1 MSRALH
7 LSHIEFD
14 VLHDL
19 VLDAVNDMDEEI
31 LPETVTYQIY
41 QKLIHLTRGNK

>member
-1 MSRALH
+1 MTRALH
-7 LSHIEFD
+7 LSHVEFE

-41 QKLIHLTRGNK
+41 QKLLHLRK

>member
-7 LSHIEFD
+7 LSHIEFE

-31 LPETVTYQIY
+31 LPETVTDQIY
-41 QKLIHLTRGNK
+41 QKLLHLRK